1 MYSERKRIKTALG
14 ILFVAMLA
22 MAVTLPAVAQIETID
37 AVARGTGQ
45 DLARTGNLKVIITKW
60 ATPEDTETLKN
71 AFLSGGNQGLV
82 NALQRMTSSGRLT
95 VPGST
100 GQDLAYA
107 ISIPTATGRRVRFVT
122 NRRIAFNEAAQNTR
136 SRAFNLTAG
145 EIDINEKDNSQSGG
159 RFYPAAQLIIN
170 AEGELQIEL
179 HRNPWTLN
187 NIIVRAGRGAQ

>member
-1 MYSERKRIKTALG
+1 MNSERKRIKTALG
-14 ILFVAMLA
+14 IIFVAMLA
-22 MAVTLPAVAQIETID
+22 IAVTLPAVAQIETID

-45 DLARTGNLKVIITKW
+45 DLSRQGNLKVIITKW

-122 NRRIAFNEAAQNTR
+122 NRRIAFQEAAQNTR

-145 EIDINEKDNSQSGG
+145 EIDINEKDNSQSSG

>member
-1 MYSERKRIKTALG
+1 MNSERKFIKTALG
-14 ILFVAMLA
+14 IIFMAMLA

-45 DLARTGNLKVIITKW
+45 DLRRSGNLKVIITRW
-60 ATPEDTETLKN
+60 ATPEDAETLRN

-82 NALQRMTSSGRLT
+82 DALRRMTSSGRLT

-136 SRAFNLTAG
+136 SQAFNLTAG
-145 EIDINEKDNSQSGG
+145 EIDINEKDNSQSVG

-170 AEGELQIEL
+170 ADGELQIEL